1 MRKRIAL
8 LLILF
13 LSSLLFSATAEQSNY
28 CDPIP
33 SDLIGMIDGMP
44 QDCIV
49 FDAPDGSVHA
59 YIIEEYGSSLNG
71 FSLTSGQWETVI
83 SGGDVLNYRS
93 DAKFVRHQPD
103 QRRPDGMP
111 YGDNQGFDI
120 VASGGIYDSYH
131 WDGKYYSLCGWN
143 DPDRYNGRVMIQGTV
158 LSYFPEGST
167 NPEYVTDTG
176 DELTMY
182 SWTAFYQDR
191 PATPEEART
200 RTAIL
205 PDSIRDMFP
214 DKELVE
220 YNSSNSGTEAE
231 AVFVSVTYNEWD
243 KGLTLHTVKMF
254 FVAGQEESHCIHLTD
269 IPLSDSLKG
278 TKAQALWENANQLLT
293 QHGAIDTNRIPV
305 KGRIVD
311 FAAQE
316 DQLILLTEDDDG
328 QRRVVIAYQD
338 AAGVYTTEETNVL
351 PPNTNLDTFH
361 PGEDEIELEFNYQE
375 WGVGFHKTSLGW
387 QLNWVFGEGEDHT
400 IYTVYWWGVSY
411 TSSGT
416 DDECLEGRLIGSL
429 ENCSLMT
436 TDFVSIPRTLSAL
449 KQGMNQNDWAVVCNP
464 NPEDRLF
471 LRPEAGNREKSLGKF
486 YNGTPV
492 KVLETEGDWCRVKIG
507 VDGPEGWMMKKYLA
521 FGDKMNSVEKAF
533 PVKDLKE
540 EYLNQT
546 SWSNPEKTNHHGAL
560 KDHTW
565 HIMGILEDQFI
576 LFDDEGSCA
585 YASIDWFWDGNG

>member
-59 YIIEEYGSSLNG
+59 YIIEEYGSNLNG
-71 FSLTSGQWETVI
+71 FSLTSRQWETVI

-93 DAKFVRHQPD
+93 DAKFVRHHPD

-131 WDGKYYSLCGWN
+131 WDGEYYSLCGWN

-231 AVFVSVTYNEWD
+231 AVFVSVTDNEWD

-254 FVAGQEESHCIHLTD
+254 
-269 IPLSDSLKG
+269 LSRDK
-278 TKAQALWENANQLLT
+278 KN
-293 QHGAIDTNRIPV
+293 
-305 KGRIVD
+305 
-311 FAAQE
+311 
-316 DQLILLTEDDDG
+316 
-328 QRRVVIAYQD
+328 
-338 AAGVYTTEETNVL
+338 
-351 PPNTNLDTFH
+351 
-361 PGEDEIELEFNYQE
+361 
-375 WGVGFHKTSLGW
+375 
-387 QLNWVFGEGEDHT
+387 HT
-400 IYTVYWWGVSY
+400 
-411 TSSGT
+411 
-416 DDECLEGRLIGSL
+416 
-429 ENCSLMT
+429 
-436 TDFVSIPRTLSAL
+436 
-449 KQGMNQNDWAVVCNP
+449 
-464 NPEDRLF
+464 
-471 LRPEAGNREKSLGKF
+471 
-486 YNGTPV
+486 
-492 KVLETEGDWCRVKIG
+492 
-507 VDGPEGWMMKKYLA
+507 
-521 FGDKMNSVEKAF
+521 
-533 PVKDLKE
+533 
-540 EYLNQT
+540 
-546 SWSNPEKTNHHGAL
+546 
-560 KDHTW
+560 
-565 HIMGILEDQFI
+565 
-576 LFDDEGSCA
+576 
-585 YASIDWFWDGNG
+585 ASI